1 MFGYIFINST
11 SKEDYMK
18 TNLEKDKAKLGSSQ
32 TEAWADA
39 KKYEKDTH
47 INLPSEAAVENAKE
61 WVDENEK

>member
-1 MFGYIFINST
+1 
-11 SKEDYMK
+11 MK
-18 TNLEKDKAKLGSSQ
+18 ANLEKDKAKLGSSQ